1 MDFFDELKR
10 RLSNS
15 LRFFYALFQ
24 EGQGNAENTAWRF
37 IVVKG

>member
-15 LRFFYALFQ
+15 LRVFYALFQ
-24 EGQGNAENTAWRF
+24 
-37 IVVKG
+37 

>member
-15 LRFFYALFQ
+15 LRFFYALFCELVIYFFQ
-24 EGQGNAENTAWRF
+24 PMVYDNG
-37 IVVKG
+37 IV